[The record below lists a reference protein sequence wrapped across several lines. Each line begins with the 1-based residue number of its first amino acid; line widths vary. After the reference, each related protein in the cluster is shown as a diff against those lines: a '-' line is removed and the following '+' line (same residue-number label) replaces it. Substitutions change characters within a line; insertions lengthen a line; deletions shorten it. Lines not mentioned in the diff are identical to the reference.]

1 MTSKTADGETL
12 TRGYFYCGMTQ
23 ESKAALTFPQEQ
35 GKLPNPLIGGFLR
48 A

>member
-1 MTSKTADGETL
+1 LWYDT
-12 TRGYFYCGMTQ
+12 
-23 ESKAALTFPQEQ
+23 ESKAALTFAQEQ